1 MRKNIASGACASTM
15 YHIILQNMCIISAQ
29 HHFLD
34 NKKTDYMNKL
44 HFYRVKQVYVLHKV
58 KNIVKKSIIIHFT
71 EL

>member
-1 MRKNIASGACASTM
+1 MRKNRASGACASVTM

-44 HFYRVKQVYVLHKV
+44 HFYRVKQVNVLH
-58 KNIVKKSIIIHFT
+58 
-71 EL
+71 